1 MLGGT
6 YVNTNDPTC
15 RGEPGQVS
23 LGPMRLRC
31 TLLGV
36 AIFAFG
42 LLIWSRLLLVT
53 NYPKTAIA
61 EPAAAERVAANPDDT
76 DRQATRP
83 DPRR

>member
-1 MLGGT
+1 M
-6 YVNTNDPTC
+6 NNF
-15 RGEPGQVS
+15 EPRTAHRSG
-23 LGPMRLRC
+23 LPRLRI

-36 AIFAFG
+36 AVLAFG

-61 EPAAAERVAANPDDT
+61 DPPAAAERVAANPSDA
-76 DRQATRP
+76 DRETTRP